1 MALTQHEHD
10 ATEIA
15 PPQERLLDAATF
27 LFSETGYEA
36 TSVRDIVAVARTNLN
51 AVNYYFGS
59 KQGLYLEVLRRE
71 VHRDRQVRTAPQS
84 PFADPGPTALPEER
98 LGILVHR
105 LLATF
110 INPDSKLPRLSALEI
125 LSPSP
130 VFDQLAPILHDSE
143 QGLLHDIVTAL
154 LRKSGVEPD
163 TALVQRCV
171 RSVLS
176 QCTHFM
182 FMRQVLPRVEPA
194 LVANDA
200 AVLALAQHVTAFS
213 VAALKNFW
221 AEGSI
226 KKEGV

>member
-1 MALTQHEHD
+1 MALTKRQHV
-10 ATEIA
+10 ATEDIT
-15 PPQERLLDAATF
+15 PQQRLLDAASF
-27 LFSETGYEA
+27 LFSETGYET
-36 TSVRDIVAVARTNLN
+36 TSVRDIVAVAGTNLN

-59 KQGLYLEVLRRE
+59 KQGLYLEMLRRE
-71 VHRDRQVRTAPQS
+71 VQRDRQIQTAPQS
-84 PFADPGPTALPEER
+84 PFADPGADAPPEQR
-98 LGILVHR
+98 LGILIHR

-110 INPDSKLPRLSALEI
+110 INPASKLPRLSALEI

-143 QGLLHDIVTAL
+143 QNLLHEIVTAL
-154 LRKSGVEPD
+154 LRKPGTEPD
-163 TALVQRCV
+163 AALVQRCA

-182 FMRQVLPRVEPA
+182 FMRQVLPRVEPS

-213 VAALKNFW
+213 IAALKNLMD
-221 AEGSI
+221 
-226 KKEGV
+226 